1 MTMRSAAAGPRRP
14 GDGAVLIVVS
24 GVWGGFWG
32 VWSALLPAVLEH
44 DHTTPADLGLVLAAV
59 PIGAIPAMAI
69 AGRLAAG
76 RESRALAAALAVMA
90 VAAALL
96 GLVPGLVGL
105 SIALLLLGAA
115 SGGVDVCMNMAIAR
129 HERTAGVRLFQR
141 AHAAFPVAQIVAAP
155 AAGLGRQLGLPL
167 PVILAAPAASLAAVG
182 VLAVGLGA
190 GPRSRAEPEP
200 ASGPRPRPA
209 DRGLRRALM
218 LWGMA
223 LGALGGTALIIDN
236 ATEHWSVLLLQTA
249 HGAPPVLASMAPSVF
264 MASMTVGRLVAQKVP
279 AIRIHHLLYAA
290 AVAGCGGMALA
301 ASAPTTWGSL
311 LGFAVSG
318 LTVGPV
324 MPALLGH
331 AGRQDASGVLVS
343 IVSATSYGGF
353 VISPALIG
361 TLSRWMP
368 LPDALTCLAVLALPL
383 AAAAVGSRLPA
394 LARWTAPPGGAP
406 APARGALV
414 PR

>member
-1 MTMRSAAAGPRRP
+1 MSMRSTAGLRRP
-14 GDGAVLIVVS
+14 GDGAVLIIVS
-24 GVWGGFWG
+24 GAWGGFWG
-32 VWSALLPAVLEH
+32 VWSALLPAVLKH
-44 DHTTPADLGLVLAAV
+44 DHTTSAALGLVLTAV
-59 PIGAIPAMAI
+59 PIGATPSMAI

-76 RESRALAAALAVMA
+76 RESRALATALAVMA
-90 VAAALL
+90 VAAAVL

-105 SIALLLLGAA
+105 SIALLLVGAA

-155 AAGLGRQLGLPL
+155 AAGLGRQFRLPL
-167 PVILAAPAASLAAVG
+167 AVILAVPAASLATVG
-182 VLAVGLGA
+182 ALAVGLGV
-190 GPRSRAEPEP
+190 GLRSRADLES
-200 ASGPRPRPA
+200 ASDPRPRPT
-209 DRGLRRALM
+209 DRGPRRALL
-218 LWGMA
+218 LWGIA
-223 LGALGGTALIIDN
+223 LGTLGGTTLIIDN
-236 ATEHWSVLLLQTA
+236 ATEHWSVLLLQTK

-264 MASMTVGRLVAQKVP
+264 MASMTVGRLVAQKAP
-279 AIRIHHLLYAA
+279 AVRIHHLLYAS
-290 AVAGCGGMALA
+290 AVTGCGGMALA

-331 AGRQDASGVLVS
+331 AGRHDASGVLVS

-368 LPDALTCLAVLALPL
+368 LPDALTCLAALALPL
-383 AAAAVGSRLPA
+383 AAAAAGSRLPA
-394 LARWTAPPGGAP
+394 LARWTAPPGDSP
-406 APARGALV
+406 APARTALV
-414 PR
+414 PQ